1 MNDQHVLA
9 LYSKIM
15 GQFLHRRPAAVHE
28 CQRFGQQDLD
38 IFDNTASEN
47 RIEFLVIE
55 LNAKILCDF
64 IGDHETGVMPG
75 ILVGI
80 SRVAESYH

>member
-15 GQFLHRRPAAVHE
+15 GQILHRRPAAVHE

-38 IFDNTASEN
+38 IFDKTASEN
-47 RIEFLVIE
+47 KIEFLVIE
-55 LNAKILCDF
+55 HNVKFLGDF

-75 ILVGI
+75 ILVVF

>member
-28 CQRFGQQDLD
+28 RQRFGQQDLD
-38 IFDNTASEN
+38 TFDKTASEN
-47 RIEFLVIE
+47 KIELLVIE
-55 LNAKILCDF
+55 LNLKILGDF

-75 ILVGI
+75 ILVVFP
-80 SRVAESYH
+80 RVAESNH

>member
-1 MNDQHVLA
+1 MNDQHILA
-9 LYSKIM
+9 LYSEIM
-15 GQFLHRRPAAVHE
+15 GQFLYRRSAAVHE
-28 CQRFGQQDLD
+28 CQRFGQQDLNT
-38 IFDNTASEN
+38 FDKTASEN
-47 RIEFLVIE
+47 KIEFLVIE
-55 LNAKILCDF
+55 LNVKILCNF